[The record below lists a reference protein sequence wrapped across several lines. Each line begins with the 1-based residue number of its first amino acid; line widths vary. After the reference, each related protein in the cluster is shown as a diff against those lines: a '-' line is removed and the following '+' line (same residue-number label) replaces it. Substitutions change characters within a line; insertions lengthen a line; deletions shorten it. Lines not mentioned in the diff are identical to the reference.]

1 MNIEALLSKSINK
14 FKQTIKIVLPLIILY
29 TIISY
34 MWTPAFLHSFSIDQD
49 FNYAL
54 TEFSIQDIIFGLLLL
69 ISFNLYTSVINQF
82 IFVNKVLCILCKV
95 I

>member
-34 MWTPAFLHSFSIDQD
+34 MWTPAFLQSFSIELQ
-49 FNYAL
+49 NSSL
-54 TEFSIQDIIFGLLLL
+54 SELSIINIIGLLGLL
-69 ISFNLYTSVINQF
+69 IRYAVHSSRYFNQIS
-82 IFVNKVLCILCKV
+82 
-95 I
+95 